1 MPAPNLCLKILRK
14 YGKLINKG
22 KDARLSLIR
31 ILERNVM
38 TRFKLFFPAL
48 LFLLNPTILL
58 AQTQLLQE
66 KESIHAV
73 VEDVKGERLEGYL
86 RLYPNEITVSTK
98 DAQEKTLPMKI
109 IESIKVEK
117 IRGGIPGAD
126 HPGAESYYSVRVQ
139 NSQEIFTL
147 KNKVTFSLNTSA
159 GVVTKT
165 LDPELGQGSLRKD
178 SSSQNEQPLIRG
190 EGLALSLE
198 IKF

>member
-1 MPAPNLCLKILRK
+1 MM
-14 YGKLINKG
+14 
-22 KDARLSLIR
+22 ARL
-31 ILERNVM
+31 
-38 TRFKLFFPAL
+38 RFIFLVL
-48 LFLLNPTILL
+48 LLLLNPAFLF
-58 AQTQLLQE
+58 AQTQFLQE
-66 KESIHAV
+66 KESIRV
-73 VEDVKGERLEGYL
+73 IVEDVKGERLEGYL
-86 RLYPNEITVSTK
+86 QLYPNEITVSTK
-98 DAQEKTLPMKI
+98 DAQEKTLPLKI

-126 HPGAESYYSVRVQ
+126 HPGSESYYSVRVQ

-159 GVVTKT
+159 GVVTRT
-165 LDPELGQGSLRKD
+165 LDPELGQGSRKD